1 MEDPPI
7 DVEPPASG
15 APSEHSRLDEA
26 IISEVI
32 EHFDSEGI
40 ITALA
45 EKVAPRLANAVKI
58 DHLAARLL
66 EQHEERLSQQL
77 LERLLQRLGE

>member
-1 MEDPPI
+1 VEDPPI

-45 EKVAPRLANAVKI
+45 EKVAPRLPTPS
-58 DHLAARLL
+58 R
-66 EQHEERLSQQL
+66 
-77 LERLLQRLGE
+77 